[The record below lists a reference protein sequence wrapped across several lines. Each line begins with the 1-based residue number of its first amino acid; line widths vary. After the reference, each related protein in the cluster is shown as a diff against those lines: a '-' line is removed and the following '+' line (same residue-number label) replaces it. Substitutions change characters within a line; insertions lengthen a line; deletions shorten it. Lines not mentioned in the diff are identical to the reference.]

1 MEPLTVIF
9 GLSVLALSGGMGW
22 WLVRNEKRTD
32 SLLES
37 ITLLQESQ
45 GATQAHVASRVED
58 LEQSLNQ
65 LNSAA
70 QALMAANPDMSGIIK
85 AHTASSEEERISA
98 LETILSTIP
107 EGSRYTDELLS
118 AGQLSTCVELLSSSE
133 ITLSSPI
140 TNLRAGLVALQSGLL
155 EQARVLLESAA
166 TNLPGDDIALEALER
181 CCIISGDSNSRKHW
195 LEQRL
200 QINPDDPELLRTHA
214 HILASM
220 GDESAE
226 RNVKRLEALGLD
238 TAADR
243 SLLAE
248 LRSRAGSRS
257 EALEAIE
264 NALEEDPTRS
274 ADWCKRA
281 EILLG
286 LDEPRKALESVE
298 RCLGLDRQNGE
309 AWAIKAQIL
318 SQDESS
324 AKDAL
329 KAATHAVALDAG
341 GVDLIMLKADLLA
354 FDGRQVDAQESLD
367 KAIEKAPQNGELR
380 SRLADRHL
388 LAGEADLAESL
399 LLSTPVHVEHPM
411 LHVVEGRITLY
422 RSDRARDGTGQTDR
436 QLLSDA
442 CTAFESALELDRE
455 SGIAWLGL
463 ARVQRLLGSTDI
475 AKESLTRAR
484 RLLPDEDPGAL
495 AESAMLALDSG
506 DLESAQQFID
516 GASIRGEGALIPYIR
531 GNIAAARGRIKEALS
546 HYDESISLESGHI
559 RARLNRAS
567 VKMALDDH
575 PSALADCDRLLE
587 DSPNLLLARLRRAE
601 ALMGLT
607 SWSEAREELLTV
619 TTASPHHHHA
629 LTLLASCQMALGR
642 PENAETPLNE
652 ALRHEPSFAPAWHQ
666 RGLLYLD
673 WGREDA
679 ALSDFEAAIR
689 CDGNHMDSRLHV
701 AAIHHGAGRTDEA
714 LASWRAILAIDPEN
728 QVAKKRAEECESA
741 LIGS

>member
-1 MEPLTVIF
+1 MDPLTIVF
-9 GLSVLALSGGMGW
+9 GITTLGLYCGIGW
-22 WLVRNEKRTD
+22 WLIRNEKKTNHLIE
-32 SLLES
+32 SLS
-37 ITLLQESQ
+37 LLQESQ

-58 LEQSLNQ
+58 LEHSLNQ

-70 QALMAANPDMSGIIK
+70 KALMSANPEMAGIVM
-85 AHTASSEEERISA
+85 AHSASTPEEKLSA
-98 LETILSTIP
+98 LEKILSLIP
-107 EGSRYTDELLS
+107 DGSRYSDELLS
-118 AGQLSTCVELLSSSE
+118 PGQMSTCIELISDSDE
-133 ITLSSPI
+133 VHASPI
-140 TNLRAGLVALQSGLL
+140 TNLKSGLVSLQSGMLDRAKSHL
-155 EQARVLLESAA
+155 EFAA
-166 TNLPGDDIALEALER
+166 ERMPGEDIALEALER
-181 CCIISGDSNSRKHW
+181 CAVLSGDSNARRHW
-195 LEQRL
+195 LEERL
-200 QINPDDPELLRTHA
+200 LINPDNPELLRSHA
-214 HILASM
+214 HLLASL

-226 RNVKRLEALGLD
+226 RDVKRLEALGLD

-243 SLLAE
+243 SLLAD

-264 NALEEDPTRS
+264 NALNEDPSRS
-274 ADWCKRA
+274 EDWCKRA

-286 LDEPRKALESVE
+286 LDEPRQALDSVE
-298 RCLGLDRQNGE
+298 RCLELDRQNGA

-318 SQDESS
+318 SQEESS
-324 AKDAL
+324 VKEAL

-341 GVDLIMLKADLLA
+341 GVNMIILKAELLT
-354 FDGRQVDAQESLD
+354 FEGRHVDAQDSLD
-367 KAIEKAPQNGELR
+367 KALEKNPENGELR

-388 LAGEADLAESL
+388 LAGDVGLAESL

-422 RSDRARDGTGQTDR
+422 RSDRARDGTGKTDK

-463 ARVQRLLGSTDI
+463 ARVQRLLGSRDI
-475 AKESLTRAR
+475 ASESLARSR
-484 RLLPDEDPGAL
+484 RLLKEDDPGVL

-506 DLESAQQFID
+506 DIEAAQQFID

-531 GNIAAARGRIKEALS
+531 GNIAAARGRIEEAQS
-546 HYDESISLESGHI
+546 HYDESLSIDANHI

-567 VKMALDDH
+567 IKMALDDH
-575 PSALADCDRLLE
+575 PSALADCDRLLDE
-587 DSPNLLLARLRRAE
+587 SPNLLIARLRRAE

-607 SWSEAREELLTV
+607 SWSEAKEELVKV
-619 TTASPHHHHA
+619 TNASPHHYHA

-642 PENAETPLNE
+642 PENAESPLNE
-652 ALRHEPSFAPAWHQ
+652 ALRYEPSFAPAWHQ

-689 CDGNHMDSRLHV
+689 CDGNHMDSRLHI
-701 AAIHHGAGRTDEA
+701 AAIHHGAGRIDEA
-714 LASWRAILAIDPEN
+714 LAAWRAVLAIDPDN
-728 QVAKKRAEECESA
+728 QVARKRSDECESA
-741 LIGS
+741 LINS

>member
-1 MEPLTVIF
+1 MIF
-9 GLSVLALSGGMGW
+9 STSLLALSGGMGW
-22 WLVRNEKRTD
+22 WLVRNEKKTNH
-32 SLLES
+32 LIES
-37 ITLLQESQ
+37 VTLLQESQ

-58 LEQSLNQ
+58 LEHSLTQ

-70 QALMAANPDMSGIIK
+70 QALMAANPEMSGIVK
-85 AHTASSEEERISA
+85 AHTASSEGERISA

-107 EGSRYTDELLS
+107 EGSKYSDELLS
-118 AGQLSTCVELLSSSE
+118 AGQMSTCVELLSDTD
-133 ITLSSPI
+133 ILLSSPI
-140 TNLRAGLVALQSGLL
+140 TNLRAGLVSLQTGSL
-155 EQARVLLESAA
+155 ERARTLLESAV
-166 TNLPGDDIALEALER
+166 TDLPGDDTVLEALER
-181 CCIISGDSNSRKHW
+181 CAILSNDFSARKHW
-195 LEQRL
+195 IEQRL
-200 QINPDDPELLRTHA
+200 LVNPDEPELLRTHA
-214 HILASM
+214 HILASI

-264 NALEEDPTRS
+264 NALEEDPNRS
-274 ADWCKRA
+274 EDWCKRA

-286 LDEPRKALESVE
+286 LNEPRQALESVE
-298 RCLGLDRQNGE
+298 RCLALDRQNGE
-309 AWAIKAQIL
+309 AWAIKARIL
-318 SQDESS
+318 SQNEYS

-354 FDGRQVDAQESLD
+354 LDGREVDAQDSLD
-367 KAIEKAPQNGELR
+367 KALDKSPEDGELR

-388 LAGEADLAESL
+388 LAGEVGLAESL

-411 LHVVEGRITLY
+411 LHLVEGRITLY

-442 CTAFESALELDRE
+442 CTAFESALELNRE

-463 ARVQRLLGSTDI
+463 ARVQRLLNSTEI

-484 RLLPDEDPGAL
+484 RLLPEEDSGAL

-531 GNIAAARGRIKEALS
+531 GNIAAARGRIEQALT
-546 HYDESISLESGHI
+546 HYDESISIDPSHI

-601 ALMGLT
+601 ALMGLA
-607 SWSEAREELLTV
+607 SWSEAREELQTV
-619 TTASPHHHHA
+619 TDASPHHHHA
-629 LTLLASCQMALGR
+629 LTLLASCQMAMGR
-642 PENAETPLNE
+642 PENAEAPLNE

-689 CDGNHMDSRLHV
+689 CDGNHMDSRLHI
-701 AAIHHGAGRTDEA
+701 AAIHHGAGRTEEA
-714 LASWRAILAIDPEN
+714 LAAWRAVLTIDPDN
-728 QVAKKRAEECESA
+728 QVAKKRADECESA
-741 LIGS
+741 LTNS